1 MVEKKWSPDILNK
14 LIEASGKTYDQ
25 IAADTG
31 IGRSTLNKVANN
43 RYPASAD
50 ILIALANYF
59 GVTTDLLCGQV
70 SDEALADILIVYP
83 EYFTGLLRCS
93 YEKSLE
99 SKPRK
104 IPAGYL
110 AVWPYNLL
118 DDIFLEPI
126 GFVMDE
132 DHMNGLEE
140 ALNMLQPREK
150 DWLLLIYK
158 EGNTLATVS
167 EAVGR
172 SPDRV
177 RQVVHKAVRKLRHP
191 SRNRLILDGIEGAKK
206 IDEERD
212 RISYARKQLIK
223 ERAALAEASA
233 IDSTN
238 PAKEKDPYDQPI
250 EFYISELTVRT
261 RNCLYRGQI
270 YSIRELLSRLEEG
283 SLCQVRNLGYK
294 SIEELLGKLYW
305 AGIINSEDVA
315 RYCELNRF
323 GWRSQDFIEELHE
336 MKKEKESI
344 A

>member
-1 MVEKKWSPDILNK
+1 MNKVWTPDILNL
-14 LIEASGKTYDQ
+14 LIEESGKSVNA
-25 IAADTG
+25 IAQDTG
-31 IGRSTLNKVANN
+31 IGHSTLNKIITK
-43 RYPASAD
+43 RYPPSVDA
-50 ILIALANYF
+50 IMALADYF
-59 GVTTDLLCGQV
+59 GVTTDLLCGRV
-70 SDEALADILIVYP
+70 DKDDLSDVWNAFP
-83 EYFTGLLRCS
+83 EYFTGLVRCS
-93 YEKSLE
+93 YEKSIE
-99 SKPRK
+99 TKPRK

-126 GFVMDE
+126 GFVMDK

-158 EGNTLATVS
+158 DGNTLATVS

-305 AGIINSEDVA
+305 SGIINSEDIV

-323 GWRSQDFIEELHE
+323 GWRSQDFIEELHK

>member
-1 MVEKKWSPDILNK
+1 MKKVWTPDILSM
-14 LIEASGKTYDQ
+14 LIKESGKSVNT
-25 IAADTG
+25 IAEDAG
-31 IGRSTLNKVANN
+31 IGPSTLKFILAK
-43 RYPASAD
+43 RYPPSVDA
-50 ILIALANYF
+50 LMALADYF
-59 GVTTDLLCGQV
+59 GVTTDFLCGRV
-70 SDEALADILIVYP
+70 SENDLPDIQTAFH
-83 EYFTGLLRCS
+83 EYFTGLVRCS

-99 SKPRK
+99 GKPRK

-126 GFVMDE
+126 SFIMDE
-132 DHMNGLEE
+132 DRMNGLEE
-140 ALNMLQPREK
+140 AMNTLQPREK

-158 EGNTLATVS
+158 DGNTLATVS

-212 RISYARKQLIK
+212 RISYAHKQLIK

-233 IDSTN
+233 IDWTD

-250 EFYISELTVRT
+250 EFYIPELTVRT

-270 YSIRELLSRLEEG
+270 YSIRELLSHLEEG
-283 SLCQVRNLGYK
+283 SLCRIRNLGYK

-305 AGIINSEDVA
+305 AGFINSEDIV
-315 RYCELNRF
+315 RYCELNRI
-323 GWRSQDFIEELHE
+323 GWRSQDFIEELHK